1 MNVTAKDKATGREQ
15 NITITSSSGLSEDE
29 VEKLVQE
36 AAANE
41 ADDKQRREVIESRN
55 QLDNLVYQ
63 TEKVLSE
70 NKEKL
75 PEGEVANVE
84 SAIDDAKNALD
95 SDELDTLK
103 GAFEALTA
111 ASHKLAEVAY
121 QNAGGPEGAA
131 PGAGPAPESDDG
143 DDGGDDVIDA
153 EFEEA

>member
-1 MNVTAKDKATGREQ
+1 MVLLLEP
-15 NITITSSSGLSEDE
+15 EDE
-29 VEKLVQE
+29 VEQLVQE

-41 ADDKQRREVIESRN
+41 EDDKQRREVIESRN

-75 PEGEVANVE
+75 PDGEVANVE
-84 SAIDDAKNALD
+84 TAIGNAKEALD
-95 SDELDTLK
+95 SDDLDSLK

-121 QNAGGPEGAA
+121 QDAGGAEGAA
-131 PGAGPAPESDDG
+131 PGTGPGPETDDG

>member
-1 MNVTAKDKATGREQ
+1 M
-15 NITITSSSGLSEDE
+15 
-29 VEKLVQE
+29 
-36 AAANE
+36 
-41 ADDKQRREVIESRN
+41 IESRN

-75 PEGEVANVE
+75 PDGEVANVE
-84 SAIDDAKNALD
+84 TAIGNAKEALD
-95 SDELDTLK
+95 SDDLDTLK

-121 QNAGGPEGAA
+121 QNAGGEGAT
-131 PGAGPAPESDDG
+131 PGAGPAPEADGG